1 MVVMWTCEQCSVL
14 EGLARVKIKIDVRMK
29 SFCLAQAQSLL
40 DDRLG
45 HLLRTQ
51 ISVFSCEDSCRLSN
65 VHPSIRHLN

>member
-14 EGLARVKIKIDVRMK
+14 ESLARVKIDVRMK